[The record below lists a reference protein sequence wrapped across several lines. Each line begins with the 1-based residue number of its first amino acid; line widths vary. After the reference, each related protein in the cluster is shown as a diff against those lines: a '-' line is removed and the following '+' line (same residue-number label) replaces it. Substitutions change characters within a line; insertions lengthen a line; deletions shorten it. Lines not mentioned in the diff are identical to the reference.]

1 MKLPISAIVVGLN
14 EGKLLRSCLP
24 PLTAC
29 DEILYF
35 DLGSTDDSIAVAR
48 SFGATVIEHPRV
60 ACCEEIHASHAHRT
74 KNEWV
79 LITDPD
85 EVISPELMA
94 ELASVFATGR
104 LHPGVG
110 AVMAP
115 WIFYFGQRALRGTPW
130 GGLNR
135 RVLLAHHQR
144 FVFTPQ
150 VHVGRTL
157 KAGFEYLHL
166 EPTGGKVI
174 HHYWMQGYRQLIA
187 KHRRYLKKEGAAR
200 YAQGQRTGAR
210 RLLLAPWRAFRQAY
224 LEHAGYRDGLLGL
237 GLSVFWT
244 WYQTAA
250 EFALRR
256 HQAQAAR

>member
-1 MKLPISAIVVGLN
+1 MPIKLPISAIVVGLN
-14 EGKLLRSCLP
+14 EGQLLRCCLP
-24 PLTAC
+24 ALTAC

-48 SFGATVIEHPRV
+48 RFGATVIEHPRV

-85 EVISPELMA
+85 EVISPELMT

-104 LHPGVG
+104 LHPGIG

-135 RVLLAHHQR
+135 RVLW
-144 FVFTPQ
+144 
-150 VHVGRTL
+150 RTISDSSS
-157 KAGFEYLHL
+157 
-166 EPTGGKVI
+166 P
-174 HHYWMQGYRQLIA
+174 
-187 KHRRYLKKEGAAR
+187 RRCTSDERSRRDMNTYTWSQPAAR
-200 YAQGQRTGAR
+200 SSTTTGCKATD
-210 RLLLAPWRAFRQAY
+210 
-224 LEHAGYRDGLLGL
+224 H
-237 GLSVFWT
+237 
-244 WYQTAA
+244 
-250 EFALRR
+250 
-256 HQAQAAR
+256 